1 MAQTITTLMHFLAQ
15 NQWLAVLLVFV
26 LAASESIVVIGAF
39 VPGTAILL
47 GLSAAVG
54 LGHLSLWPVLVAAT
68 LGAIAGDG
76 LSFWIGNRWRDG
88 ILTAWPLRSHP
99 DLIAKSSSFFARHGG
114 KSILIARFTPGVRA
128 VVPVMAGVSGMSP
141 ARFFTA
147 NIVSAMIWAP
157 AHILPGAAAGLGVG
171 LAGHAS
177 LRLVVLAAVLLGTV
191 VAVVLLMRLLLKR
204 VVPALAA
211 QRDRIVGHLRE
222 KPGNRA
228 NALAL
233 SVLAPSD
240 DLRPLIVLG
249 VPLTIVAATLA
260 TLAQEVAE
268 RSGLAAADRSIS
280 LALGHLRT
288 EPGDRLV
295 AFLTGFGDAPVII
308 AATAAAAVWLLWRKQ
323 LHLAIGVAVTMAISS
338 GLATLIKGAMAIPRP
353 TALYEGVQSYG
364 FPSGHA
370 TGAATL
376 MGLLVW
382 FAWTGLGAPWRR
394 AVPVLLA
401 GIVGVIAASRLYL
414 SAHWPSDVAGGL
426 LLAIGLTL
434 SFALAFRRADV
445 QATRPSVTIG
455 LSLAV
460 FLTFGAWHSTRS
472 LPQALAMYAPLPIPV
487 QTLSRADWQTTGWA
501 TLPARRIDLG
511 GETEEAIVLQ
521 WAGSIP
527 GFETAA
533 GAAGWV
539 RATDFSPGVLTSYLD
554 PNVSASNLPVVPRL
568 QDGQLPVLTMIR
580 VAPDGQSRE
589 VLRLWRSAMQVA
601 GSGNPTTVLLGG
613 AESEIIR
620 RTGNMLAFPSAQ
632 DVPYPVIPD
641 LGLSGLQRRRSDGQI
656 VILAPPA

>member
-1 MAQTITTLMHFLAQ
+1 M
-15 NQWLAVLLVFV
+15 
-26 LAASESIVVIGAF
+26 
-39 VPGTAILL
+39 
-47 GLSAAVG
+47 SAAVG
-54 LGHLSLWPVLVAAT
+54 LGHLALWPVLAAAT

-88 ILTAWPLRSHP
+88 ILTVWPLRSHP
-99 DLIAKSSSFFARHGG
+99 DLIARSNSFFARHGG

-128 VVPVMAGVSGMSP
+128 IVPVMAGVSGMSP

-147 NIVSAMIWAP
+147 NVVSALIWAP
-157 AHILPGAAAGLGVG
+157 AHILPGAAAGFGVG

-177 LRLVVLAAVLLGTV
+177 LRLVVLAAVLLGAV
-191 VAVVLLMRLLLKR
+191 VAVVMLTRLLLRR
-204 VVPALAA
+204 VVPVLAA
-211 QRDRIVGHLRE
+211 QRHRIVGRLRE
-222 KPGNRA
+222 DPGSRA
-228 NALAL
+228 SVLAL

-249 VPLTIVAATLA
+249 VPLTIVAATMA

-295 AFLTGFGDAPVII
+295 AFITGFGDAPVII
-308 AATAAAAVWLLWRKQ
+308 AATAAAVVWLLWRRQ
-323 LHLAIGVAVTMAISS
+323 LHLAIGVAVTVMISS
-338 GLATLIKGAMAIPRP
+338 GLATLLKGAMAIPRP
-353 TALYEGVQSYG
+353 TALYDGVQVYG

-394 AVPVLLA
+394 AIPLALA
-401 GIVGVIAASRLYL
+401 GIVGAIVASRLYL

-426 LLAIGLTL
+426 LLGIGLTL
-434 SFALAFRRADV
+434 CFALAFRRADV
-445 QATRPSVTIG
+445 QAARPGVTVS

-460 FLTFGAWHSTRS
+460 FLAFGAWHSARS
-472 LPQALAMYAPLPIPV
+472 LPQALALYAPLPVPV
-487 QTLSRADWQTTGWA
+487 QTLSRVDWQTTGWA

-511 GETEEAIVLQ
+511 GEAEEAIVLQ
-521 WAGSIP
+521 WAGPIS

-539 RATDFSPGVLTSYLD
+539 RATDFSLGVLTRYLD
-554 PNVSASNLPVVPRL
+554 PTVPDSQLPVLPRL

-580 VAPDGQSRE
+580 VAPDGQSRD

-601 GSGNPTTVLLGG
+601 GPDTANPVLLGG
-613 AESEIIR
+613 AETEIIR
-620 RTGNMLAFPSAQ
+620 RTGKILVFPSAQ
-632 DVPYPVIPD
+632 DVSSPAVPD
-641 LGLSGLQRRRSDGQI
+641 LGLSGLRRRRSDGQT